1 MSSTDNFTDVFKW
14 DTPPNRDEVLSL
26 IYDSLNTVSSMQ
38 PFSVDKQILIKDTRF
53 YLQTLEDAL
62 RKHLKM
68 VIEDSEW
75 HLYEAKPLLLSIPN
89 HHEMDEDLMLPIFS
103 GKSFQ
108 MAEDEEVSLKIF
120 LMDSITPIR
129 IHFKIISNETY
140 YYLKLIRITAD

>member
-1 MSSTDNFTDVFKW
+1 
-14 DTPPNRDEVLSL
+14 
-26 IYDSLNTVSSMQ
+26 
-38 PFSVDKQILIKDTRF
+38 
-53 YLQTLEDAL
+53 
-62 RKHLKM
+62 
-68 VIEDSEW
+68 
-75 HLYEAKPLLLSIPN
+75 
-89 HHEMDEDLMLPIFS
+89 MDEDLMLPIFS